1 MEIPRARE
9 LIVDSNLLPSSY
21 TSARCPYKGQ
31 KHWPPLVRRSEL
43 FQRSVDIIRKSAIHA
58 RIMSSSD
65 ATIAS
70 AAQVAGSEAKAAKSP
85 TKKKAAGSKNAAKK
99 PVLDHPKYSEMVKA
113 ALTNLK
119 ERGGSS
125 RQAVLKYIVKN
136 FKVGTDENVVNTH
149 LKMALRAGVKNAS
162 LKQSK
167 GSGAT
172 GSFRLGEEAKKKAK
186 KPAAAKP
193 AKAKKSPA
201 KAVKKPAKVAKSS
214 SPKKP
219 IAKKAVAAT
228 KKPKAAAKPAA
239 AKKTKA
245 DKPKKAVAPK
255 KASPK
260 KTTAAAPKKSPAKK
274 VKTAAT
280 KKPAAAA
287 KPKKVAAKKA

>member
-21 TSARCPYKGQ
+21 TSARCPYKGE
-31 KHWPPLVRRSEL
+31 KRWPLLVRTSEL
-43 FQRSVDIIRKSAIHA
+43 FERSVDIVRKSAIYA

-65 ATIAS
+65 ATVAS
-70 AAQVAGSEAKAAKSP
+70 AAQVTGSVAKAAKSP
-85 TKKKAAGSKNAAKK
+85 TKKKAAGSKSAAKK
-99 PVLDHPKYSEMVKA
+99 PALDHPSYSEMVKA

-149 LKMALRAGVKNAS
+149 LKMALRAGVKNSS

-172 GSFRLGEEAKKKAK
+172 GSFRLGEEAKKKAAK
-186 KPAAAKP
+186 KP

-201 KAVKKPAKVAKSS
+201 KAAKKPAKVAKSS

-239 AKKTKA
+239 AKKAKA
-245 DKPKKAVAPK
+245 DKPKKAAAPK

-274 VKTAAT
+274 VKTAAA
-280 KKPAAAA
+280 KKPAVA
-287 KPKKVAAKKA
+287 KPKKAAAKKA